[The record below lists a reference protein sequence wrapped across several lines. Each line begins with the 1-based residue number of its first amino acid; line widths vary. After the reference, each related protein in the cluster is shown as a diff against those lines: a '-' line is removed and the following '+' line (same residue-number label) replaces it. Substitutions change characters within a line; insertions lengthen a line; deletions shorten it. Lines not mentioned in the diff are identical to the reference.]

1 MNDLRQRL
9 GETGHE
15 ARFSAKTL
23 SGFDSLFQKTAAS
36 AIIFQD
42 MTLLIAAQQY
52 LAKCLNLHGNTVTNY
67 LNEFQSGKLPATL
80 EDRYYKPTSS
90 LDPFLA
96 CLGCS
101 FRACPVADAKQAV
114 ERIHQLTGIRLS
126 ESQTRRF
133 MKNLGLKLRKTAP
146 VQGKCDH
153 QLQFNFYTRELLPR
167 LEEARIG
174 ERKVL
179 FVDAAHFVL
188 GAFLG
193 LIWCFQRV
201 FLKTSPGRQRYNILG
216 VIDSHNQEFTSIR
229 TTENINALTI
239 VRLLDLLNEKYP
251 QTPVTLVMDNARY
264 QHCNAVKAHAVKL
277 DIELLFLPPYSPN
290 LNLIERVWKLT
301 KKKCLTNKYHRNF
314 DGFCAAIDQCL
325 DDFEK
330 KLKPELKSLL
340 TLNFQF
346 FPNHKS

>member
-1 MNDLRQRL
+1 MIEIHLTDQEIQDLNEAIDDPSHSEKTKIKLLVIRMR
-9 GETGHE
+9 HE
-15 ARFSAKTL
+15 GAKT
-23 SGFDSLFQKTAAS
+23 GFIS
-36 AIIFQD
+36 
-42 MTLLIAAQQY
+42 
-52 LAKCLNLHGNTVTNY
+52 KCLNLHANTVTNY

-96 CLGCS
+96 CLRCS

-114 ERIHQLTGIRLS
+114 QRIHKLTGIRLS
-126 ESQTRRF
+126 ESQSRRF

-146 VQGKCDH
+146 VPGKCDH
-153 QLQFNFYTRELLPR
+153 QLQFDFYTREMLPR
-167 LEEARIG
+167 LEEARLG
-174 ERKVL
+174 KRKVL

-193 LIWCFQRV
+193 LIWCFQRI

-216 VIDSHNQEFTSIR
+216 AIDSHNQEFTSIR
-229 TTENINALTI
+229 TTENINALSI
-239 VRLLDLLNEKYP
+239 VHLLDLVREKHP
-251 QTPVTLVMDNARY
+251 QMPVSLVMDNARY
-264 QHCNAVKAHAVKL
+264 QHCNAVKAHAAKL

-301 KKKCLTNKYHRNF
+301 KKKCLTNKYHRDF
-314 DGFCAAIDQCL
+314 SGFRDAIDQCL
-325 DDFEK
+325 DEFEG
-330 KLKPELKSLL
+330 KLKPELESLL

>member
-1 MNDLRQRL
+1 MIEIHLTSQEIQDLNEAIDDPSHSEKTKIKLLVIRMR
-9 GETGHE
+9 HE
-15 ARFSAKTL
+15 GAKT
-23 SGFDSLFQKTAAS
+23 GF
-36 AIIFQD
+36 I
-42 MTLLIAAQQY
+42 
-52 LAKCLNLHGNTVTNY
+52 AKCLNLHGNTVTNY

-96 CLGCS
+96 CLKCS
-101 FRACPVADAKQAV
+101 FLASPVADAKQAV
-114 ERIHQLTGIRLS
+114 ERIQQLTGIRLS
-126 ESQTRRF
+126 ESQARRF

-146 VQGKCDH
+146 VPGKCDH
-153 QLQFNFYTRELLPR
+153 QLQFDFYTREMLPR
-167 LEEARIG
+167 LEEARLG

-193 LIWCFQRV
+193 LIWCFQRI

-216 VIDSHNQEFTSIR
+216 AIDSHSQEFTSIR

-239 VRLLDLLNEKYP
+239 VSLLDLVRKKYP
-251 QTPVTLVMDNARY
+251 VIPISLVMDNARY
-264 QHCNAVKAHAVKL
+264 QHCNAVKAHAARMNV
-277 DIELLFLPPYSPN
+277 ELLFLPPYSPN

-301 KKKCLTNKYHRNF
+301 KKKCLTNKYHKDFSSFRT
-314 DGFCAAIDQCL
+314 AIDQCL
-325 DDFEK
+325 DDFEDR
-330 KLKPELKSLL
+330 LKPELKSLL
-340 TLNFQF
+340 ALNFQF

>member
-1 MNDLRQRL
+1 MIEIQLTDQEIQDLNEAIDDPSHSEKTKIKLLVIRMR
-9 GETGHE
+9 HE
-15 ARFSAKTL
+15 GAKT
-23 SGFDSLFQKTAAS
+23 GFIS
-36 AIIFQD
+36 
-42 MTLLIAAQQY
+42 
-52 LAKCLNLHGNTVTNY
+52 KCLNLHGNTVTNY

-96 CLGCS
+96 CLRCS

-114 ERIHQLTGIRLS
+114 QRIHTLTGIRLS

-146 VQGKCDH
+146 VPGKCDH
-153 QLQFNFYTRELLPR
+153 QLQFDFYTRELLPR
-167 LEEARIG
+167 LEEARLG

-216 VIDSHNQEFTSIR
+216 AIDSHNQEFTSIR

-239 VRLLDLLNEKYP
+239 VRLLDLIGGKYP
-251 QTPVTLVMDNARY
+251 KTPVTLVMDNARY
-264 QHCNAVKAHAVKL
+264 QHCNAVKAHAAKL

-301 KKKCLTNKYHRNF
+301 KKKCLTNKYHKDFAGFRTAIDHCL
-314 DGFCAAIDQCL
+314 DGFEDR
-325 DDFEK
+325 
-330 KLKPELKSLL
+330 LKPELKSLL
-340 TLNFQF
+340 ALNFQF

>member
-1 MNDLRQRL
+1 MIEIQLTEQEIEDLNEAIDDPSHSDKTKIKLLVIRMR
-9 GETGHE
+9 HE
-15 ARFSAKTL
+15 GAKT
-23 SGFDSLFQKTAAS
+23 GFIS
-36 AIIFQD
+36 
-42 MTLLIAAQQY
+42 
-52 LAKCLNLHGNTVTNY
+52 KCLNLHSNTVTNY
-67 LNEFQSGKLPATL
+67 LNEFQSGKLSATL

-96 CLGCS
+96 CLTCS

-114 ERIHQLTGIRLS
+114 ERIQRLTGIQLS

-133 MKNLGLKLRKTAP
+133 MKNLGMKLRKTAP
-146 VQGKCDH
+146 VPGKCDH
-153 QLQFNFYTRELLPR
+153 QLQFDFYTRELLPR

-193 LIWCFQRV
+193 LVWCFQRV

-216 VIDSHNQEFTSIR
+216 AIDSHNQEFTSIR
-229 TTENINALTI
+229 TTENINALSI
-239 VRLLDLLNEKYP
+239 VQLLDLVREKYP
-251 QTPVTLVMDNARY
+251 HMSVSLVMDNARY
-264 QHCNAVKAHAVKL
+264 QHCHAVKAHASKL

-301 KKKCLTNKYHRNF
+301 KKKCLTNKYHKDF
-314 DGFCAAIDQCL
+314 ASFCAAIDHCL
-325 DDFEK
+325 DGFEDR
-330 KLKPELKSLL
+330 LKPELKTLL
-340 TLNFQF
+340 ALNFQF

>member
-1 MNDLRQRL
+1 MIEIQLTDQEIQDLNEAIDDPSHSEKTKIKLLVIRMR
-9 GETGHE
+9 HE
-15 ARFSAKTL
+15 GAKT
-23 SGFDSLFQKTAAS
+23 GFIS
-36 AIIFQD
+36 
-42 MTLLIAAQQY
+42 
-52 LAKCLNLHGNTVTNY
+52 KCLNLHSNTVTNY
-67 LNEFQSGKLPATL
+67 LNEFQTGKLPATL

-96 CLGCS
+96 CLRCS

-133 MKNLGLKLRKTAP
+133 MKNLGMKLRKTAP
-146 VQGKCDH
+146 IPGKCDH
-153 QLQFNFYTRELLPR
+153 QLQFDFYTRELLPR
-167 LEEARIG
+167 LEEARVG

-216 VIDSHNQEFTSIR
+216 AIDSHNQDFTSIR

-239 VRLLDLLNEKYP
+239 VRLLDLVREKYP
-251 QTPVTLVMDNARY
+251 QMPVSLVMDNARY
-264 QHCNAVKAHAVKL
+264 QHCNAVKAHAAKL

-301 KKKCLTNKYHRNF
+301 KKKCLTNQYHKDFASFRASIDDCL
-314 DGFCAAIDQCL
+314 DGFEDR
-325 DDFEK
+325 
-330 KLKPELKSLL
+330 LKPELKTLL
-340 TLNFQF
+340 ALNFQF

>member
-1 MNDLRQRL
+1 MIEIHLTDQEIQDLNEAIDDPSHSEKTKIKLLVIRMR
-9 GETGHE
+9 HE
-15 ARFSAKTL
+15 GAKT
-23 SGFDSLFQKTAAS
+23 GF
-36 AIIFQD
+36 I
-42 MTLLIAAQQY
+42 
-52 LAKCLNLHGNTVTNY
+52 AKCLNLHGNTVTNY
-67 LNEFQSGKLPATL
+67 LNEFQVGKLPATL

-90 LDPFLA
+90 LAPFLE
-96 CLGCS
+96 CLKCS

-114 ERIHQLTGIRLS
+114 ERIQQLSGIRLS
-126 ESQTRRF
+126 ESQARRF

-146 VQGKCDH
+146 VPGKCDH
-153 QLQFNFYTRELLPR
+153 QLQFDFYTREMLPR
-167 LEEARIG
+167 LEQARLG

-193 LIWCFQRV
+193 LIWCFQRI

-216 VIDSHNQEFTSIR
+216 AIDSHNQEFTSIR

-239 VRLLDLLNEKYP
+239 LSLLDLVRKKYP
-251 QTPVTLVMDNARY
+251 VIPISLIMDNARY
-264 QHCNAVKAHAVKL
+264 QHCNVVKAHAARL

-301 KKKCLTNKYHRNF
+301 KKKCLTNKYHKDFSSFR
-314 DGFCAAIDQCL
+314 AAIDQCL
-325 DDFEK
+325 DDFEDR
-330 KLKPELKSLL
+330 LKPELKSLL
-340 TLNFQF
+340 ALNFQF

>member
-1 MNDLRQRL
+1 MIEIHLTEQEIQDLN
-9 GETGHE
+9 E
-15 ARFSAKTL
+15 AIDDPSHSEKTKIKLLVIRMRHAGAKT
-23 SGFDSLFQKTAAS
+23 GFIS
-36 AIIFQD
+36 
-42 MTLLIAAQQY
+42 
-52 LAKCLNLHGNTVTNY
+52 KCLNLHGNTVTNY

-96 CLGCS
+96 CIRCS
-101 FRACPVADAKQAV
+101 FHACPVADAKQAV
-114 ERIHQLTGIRLS
+114 ERIHGLTGIRLS
-126 ESQTRRF
+126 ESQSRRF
-133 MKNLGLKLRKTAP
+133 MKSLGLKLRKTAP
-146 VQGKCDH
+146 VPGKCDH
-153 QLQFNFYTRELLPR
+153 QLQFDFYTRELLPR
-167 LEEARIG
+167 LEEARLG

-193 LIWCFQRV
+193 LIWCFQRI

-216 VIDSHNQEFTSIR
+216 AIDSHHQEFTSIR

-239 VRLLDLLNEKYP
+239 ISLLDLIKDKYP
-251 QTPVTLVMDNARY
+251 LMPISLVMDNARY
-264 QHCNAVKAHAVKL
+264 QHCKAVKAHAAKL

-301 KKKCLTNKYHRNF
+301 KKKCLTNKYHKDF
-314 DGFCAAIDQCL
+314 SGFRTAIDQCL
-325 DDFEK
+325 DDFEER
-330 KLKPELKSLL
+330 LKPELKSLL
-340 TLNFQF
+340 ALNFQF